1 MLVKSLIEKKADLSY
16 RSSLGRTLLHLAIE
30 VESVASVCL
39 LVERGIDSFLD
50 VQDCDGMTA
59 LHAAARFN
67 SVPLVKQLVEA
78 GADPNILDV
87 HGRTCMHE
95 AILAGN
101 MKLGE
106 WLLYKGAYKN
116 RWIST
121 VLKS

>member
-1 MLVKSLIEKKADLSY
+1 M
-16 RSSLGRTLLHLAIE
+16 GRTLLHLATE
-30 VESVASVCL
+30 VESLASVDV
-39 LVERGIDSFLD
+39 LVERGIGSILD

-59 LHAAARFN
+59 LHAAARYN
-67 SVPLVKQLVEA
+67 SVPLVKRLVEA

-87 HGRTCMHE
+87 NGRTCMHE

-116 RWIST
+116 RWVST